1 MSASAHPYP
10 VQVEGQLDPSLSRGL
25 WLVKWLLVIPHVLA
39 LVALWLAFFV
49 ISVAAFF
56 AILFTGR
63 YPRGLFDF
71 NVGVLR
77 WTWRVGFYAF
87 NANGTDRYPPFT
99 LQDVEY
105 PARLTVDY
113 PESLSRGLVLVKWW
127 LLAIPQYLVVAVFIG
142 GLWYGT
148 HWGGAI
154 ALLVFIAVVALLFT
168 GRYPQGLFDLVLG
181 MNRWALRVTAYACLM
196 TDTYPPFR
204 LDMGATEPGIAI
216 PAAAPRTAVRGTS
229 PVGGVI
235 MTVLGALGVLVGL
248 ALIIAGSGVLWVDQT
263 QRDSRGFVMSP
274 TERLTTQTP
283 AITAAYQR
291 TNDAL
296 HARSLA
302 FDTHGPSWLFTSD
315 RLGTLR
321 IHAHT
326 ANGRQLFVGI
336 APTAKAE
343 DYLAGVSHAELNGFP
358 NGNPRY
364 VDQPGR
370 ASAPRP
376 AAQTF
381 WAAKAT
387 GNNVALSWHVRHG
400 DWTIAVMNANGA
412 PGVSTD
418 AQLGAR
424 LAFLGEL
431 AGILLGIGLV
441 SAAAAAALMVFGIR
455 RLNRPTAISTAGN
468 DG

>member
-1 MSASAHPYP
+1 
-10 VQVEGQLDPSLSRGL
+10 
-25 WLVKWLLVIPHVLA
+25 VIPHVILLA
-39 LVALWLAFFV
+39 VLWAAFFV
-49 ISVAAFF
+49 VSIAAFF

-99 LQDVEY
+99 LQDVDY

-142 GLWYGT
+142 GVWYGT

-181 MNRWALRVTAYACLM
+181 MNRWALRVTAYAGLM

-216 PAAAPRTAVRGTS
+216 PAAAPRAGAVRGTS
-229 PVGGVI
+229 PVGGII

-248 ALIIAGSGVLWVDQT
+248 GLIGAGSGVLWVDQT
-263 QRDSRGFVMSP
+263 QRDSQGYLMSQ
-274 TERLTTQTP
+274 TERLSSATP

-296 HARSLA
+296 DAKSVA
-302 FDTHGPSWLFTSD
+302 FDIHGPSWLFTSD
-315 RLGTLR
+315 RLGTMR

-326 ANGRQLFVGI
+326 ANGRPLFVGI

-343 DYLAGVSHAELNGFP
+343 SYLTGIGHAELNGFP

-364 VDQPGR
+364 VEQPGR
-370 ASAPRP
+370 AFAPRP
-376 AAQTF
+376 AAQPI
-381 WAAKAT
+381 WAAQTT
-387 GNNVALSWHVRHG
+387 GENVALSWHVRHG
-400 DWTIAVMNANGA
+400 NWTIAVMNANGA

-424 LAFLGEL
+424 LGFLGEL
-431 AGILLGIGLV
+431 AGTLLAIGLV
-441 SAAAAAALMVFGIR
+441 SAAGAAILMIFGIR
-455 RLNRPTAISTAGN
+455 RLNRTTASARARASI
-468 DG
+468 